1 MSDEQD
7 VIDDAGF
14 DVPEGHRSG
23 FVAIVGRPSVGK
35 STLLNALMRQKI
47 AIVSPR
53 PQTTRARQLG
63 IITEETYQIVLMDT
77 PGIIRQTRHRL
88 DELMVAAALDT
99 LDDADAILWL
109 VDASEAPGAADRYL
123 AETLGPRSEQK
134 PVFLVLNKIDLVPE
148 AARDEVTTAYA
159 ALLPAGRPIALSA
172 LKDDGVSGLLDQVVA
187 ALPEGPRYYPPDQI
201 TDVFVRDIAAELIRE
216 QLMLQL
222 EDEIPYGTAVRVQ
235 EFKERPDGTNYIN
248 ADIYVDRE
256 NHKGMIIGK
265 KGAQLRSIGAAARE
279 EIEKLVDGPVYLD
292 LYVVVEPNWRRDER
306 LLRQFGYDSRNQ

>member
-1 MSDEQD
+1 
-7 VIDDAGF
+7 
-14 DVPEGHRSG
+14 
-23 FVAIVGRPSVGK
+23 
-35 STLLNALMRQKI
+35 
-47 AIVSPR
+47 
-53 PQTTRARQLG
+53 
-63 IITEETYQIVLMDT
+63 
-77 PGIIRQTRHRL
+77 
-88 DELMVAAALDT
+88 
-99 LDDADAILWL
+99 
-109 VDASEAPGAADRYL
+109 
-123 AETLGPRSEQK
+123 
-134 PVFLVLNKIDLVPE
+134 VPE
-148 AARDEVTTAYA
+148 AARDEVTTAYT
-159 ALLPAGRPIALSA
+159 ALLPAGRPVALSA